1 VISVVLPASAIM
13 YASGQPGCCEPAQ
26 IPQKLQ
32 STSGS
37 TGDNTTS
44 TSGSTGDNTTSL
56 FLSSIYQFKFS

>member
-1 VISVVLPASAIM
+1 MISVVLPASAIM

>member
-1 VISVVLPASAIM
+1 MVLPASAIM